1 MGKLNEIDVAKTSI
15 VRATFEN
22 NKWVVLVNDE
32 EGFIYWVE
40 FNGDENEPDNSILAK
55 TKVEL
60 MKLDKFEK
68 PVLPQK
74 TIRESVSGLI
84 PRDNNG

>member
-1 MGKLNEIDVAKTSI
+1 
-15 VRATFEN
+15 
-22 NKWVVLVNDE
+22 
-32 EGFIYWVE
+32 
-40 FNGDENEPDNSILAK
+40 
-55 TKVEL
+55 